1 MEEQTNL
8 TFLIYLFSV
17 VSSNLVS
24 VFGGTPLDIFEV
36 GKLIEHQDSL
46 NTWGKLKRHEFRL
59 NMLYA
64 PRNYFEKMAYWT
76 EEGKIWKFPIDNE
89 QGKYEL

>member
-1 MEEQTNL
+1 M
-8 TFLIYLFSV
+8 

-24 VFGGTPLDIFEV
+24 VFGGTPLDIFEI
-36 GKLIEHQDSL
+36 GKLIEHQNCSK
-46 NTWGKLKRHEFRL
+46 TWNKSEQHEFRL
-59 NMLYA
+59 NMSYA

-89 QGKYEL
+89 QGK